1 MAEKFTVRQMKV
13 SQENINKMNEIKA
26 QSGRSQQWIVNAAL
40 EYFFE
45 HEWDRL
51 IH

>member
-1 MAEKFTVRQMKV
+1 MVDKYTVRQMKIK
-13 SQENINKMNEIKA
+13 QDTIDKMNEIKEA
-26 QSGRSQQWIVNAAL
+26 SGRSQQWIVNAAL

-51 IH
+51 MQ